1 MKRCQKPTKWNNF
14 VELNMTEIND
24 SSCAYD
30 TLFFVIENDGVGERL
45 DVFLSNV
52 AEMTRSKAQ
61 KLIKD
66 GQVTVNLNIEQKVSK
81 VLKKGEE
88 ILVKVPLPEP
98 ISILP
103 QNIDLDIVYQDN
115 DLVVINKQQGL
126 TVHPAGGSF
135 CNTLVNAL
143 LYHIKDLSG
152 INGDI
157 RPGIV
162 HRLDKDTSG
171 LMVVAKND
179 TAHVNLSRQIA
190 TKECRRIYYALAEG
204 VIKQDSGIIDQP
216 LARSKV
222 DRKKIAIDPNGRNAV
237 THFEVIERF
246 ANNTLV
252 KYELKTGR
260 THQIRVHSAFLGHP
274 IVGDKAYGFKRQRFN
289 LVGQLLHSKILE
301 FTHPRTGELMRFES
315 ELPDYF
321 LNVLSVLKK

>member
-1 MKRCQKPTKWNNF
+1 
-14 VELNMTEIND
+14 MTEKNEC
-24 SSCAYD
+24 SFEYD
-30 TLFFVIENDGVGERL
+30 TLFFVVENDSVGERL

-52 AEMTRSKAQ
+52 ADVTRSKAQ

-66 GQVTVNLNIEQKVSK
+66 GQVTVDSIVEQKVSK
-81 VLKKGEE
+81 TLKKGEE
-88 ILVKVPLPEP
+88 IVLKLPLPTP

-103 QNIDLDIVYQDN
+103 EDIDIDILYQDN
-115 DLVVINKQQGL
+115 DVVVINKQQGL

-135 CNTLVNAL
+135 SNTLVNAL
-143 LYHIKDLSG
+143 LYHVKDLSG

-179 TAHVNLSRQIA
+179 SAHVNLSRQIA
-190 TKECRRIYYALAEG
+190 TKECRRIYYALTEG
-204 VIKQDSGIIDQP
+204 VLKQDSGIIDQP

-222 DRKKIAIDPNGRNAV
+222 DRKKIAIDPNGRNAI
-237 THFEVIERF
+237 THFEVLERF
-246 ANNTLV
+246 SNNTLV

-260 THQIRVHSAFLGHP
+260 THQIRVHSAFMGHP

-301 FTHPRTGELMRFES
+301 FTHPRTGVLMHFES

-321 LNVLSVLKK
+321 LKVLDVLKK